1 MLKTIPA
8 IYLASASPRRHQIL
22 MQMEVQHEVLDI
34 PSPPGDDEPR
44 LAGEA
49 PHLYVRRTAREK
61 AQRAVAW
68 LAAQQDQGVTGL
80 LRPARAI
87 LAADTTVILRN
98 DILAKPADVAQARD
112 MLKRLSGRLHS
123 VHTAVVLADG
133 DRLLEDV
140 SITEVRFKKLTDAEI
155 DAYCSSGEPMGKAG
169 AYGIQGKAALFIQY
183 ISGSYTGVMGLPVFE
198 TGRLLETLAR

>member
-22 MQMEVQHEVLDI
+22 LQMEVQHDVLDI

-68 LAAQQDQGVTGL
+68 LAAQQDQGATGQ
-80 LRPARAI
+80 LRPARAV

-98 DILAKPADVAQARD
+98 DILGKPADVAQARD

-155 DAYCSSGEPMGKAG
+155 DAYCNSGEPMGKAG

-198 TGRLLETLAR
+198 TGRLLETLAP